1 MLFLNYI
8 LGIIRHI
15 SGYDICYLNIDVV
28 TVIINT
34 FFIIDIDDFNHSESI
49 TLVAHKYDVI
59 NLKYIKSNI
68 KKQILTRISP
78 ELIILYVCTNRGLSL
93 LYGSNYTTQ

>member
-34 FFIIDIDDFNHSESI
+34 FFIIDIDDFNYSESI
-49 TLVAHKYDVI
+49 TLVANKYDVI

-68 KKQILTRISP
+68 KNSWR
-78 ELIILYVCTNRGLSL
+78 
-93 LYGSNYTTQ
+93 